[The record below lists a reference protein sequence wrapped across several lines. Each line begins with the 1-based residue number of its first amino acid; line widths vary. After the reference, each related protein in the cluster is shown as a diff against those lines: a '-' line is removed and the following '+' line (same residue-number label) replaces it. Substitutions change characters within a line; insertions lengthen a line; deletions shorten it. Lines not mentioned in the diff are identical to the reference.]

1 MPHPGRV
8 VPLTPPQAPPCQSPC
23 VSPRVR
29 PGLRP
34 DREPPGREA
43 WEGRAR
49 AGMDRLK
56 SEDLS
61 SEADAWE
68 YADGNVR
75 IVGTNLAVSSAAA
88 QEYGSVCD

>member
-1 MPHPGRV
+1 
-8 VPLTPPQAPPCQSPC
+8 
-23 VSPRVR
+23 
-29 PGLRP
+29 
-34 DREPPGREA
+34 
-43 WEGRAR
+43 
-49 AGMDRLK
+49 MDRLK